1 MKLMSYFKQWSS
13 AAQDTTA
20 RASIAAKFLS
30 FLHITDSYI
39 VSTTLV
45 QGPSMLP
52 TLNYS
57 GDVLLIEHLSHRL
70 GKLEP
75 GDIVLVRSPVEP
87 RKIVA
92 KRIVGMEGDR
102 VTFLA
107 DPSHSENSRTV
118 LQVPKGHVWI
128 QGDNVYASADS
139 RYFGPVPYGLIQGRA
154 FLRVTISILS
164 ILSLLDFLF

>member
-107 DPSHSENSRTV
+107 DPSH
-118 LQVPKGHVWI
+118 KGHVWI

>member
-13 AAQDTTA
+13 FAQDTTA

-102 VTFLA
+102 VTFLT
-107 DPSHSENSRTV
+107 DPSRSENSRTV
-118 LQVPKGHVWI
+118 LVPKGHVWI

-154 FLRVTISILS
+154 FLRVWPVQDFG
-164 ILSLLDFLF
+164 LLG

>member
-1 MKLMSYFKQWSS
+1 
-13 AAQDTTA
+13 
-20 RASIAAKFLS
+20 
-30 FLHITDSYI
+30 
-39 VSTTLV
+39 
-45 QGPSMLP
+45 MLP

-102 VTFLA
+102 T
-107 DPSHSENSRTV
+107 T
-118 LQVPKGHVWI
+118 
-128 QGDNVYASADS
+128 
-139 RYFGPVPYGLIQGRA
+139 
-154 FLRVTISILS
+154 TISIRTVCP
-164 ILSLLDFLF
+164 

>member
-1 MKLMSYFKQWSS
+1 
-13 AAQDTTA
+13 
-20 RASIAAKFLS
+20 
-30 FLHITDSYI
+30 
-39 VSTTLV
+39 
-45 QGPSMLP
+45 MLP

-107 DPSHSENSRTV
+107 DPSHIAALKFECG
-118 LQVPKGHVWI
+118 QVPKGHVWI